1 MSQQLDKEK
10 TSSNRGELA
19 RFRRVM
25 SEEGIVDMRFVF
37 CAVSL
42 LALKESTPVYQRMTE
57 VAKESCSKKGELG
70 RFRRGLDGTVDSG
83 SHTFEADPAQK
94 AMAMRPKVNARNLAY
109 VVLFWLSTV
118 ASLVLASDEPQL
130 TVIISFHVT
139 MCILNLLVRRASQR
153 TIPRLGWDDMAAEGT
168 DAVALQCAER
178 FLHIAGAA
186 EPLRRRSDDDRLQ
199 QLETQGLFLQTAESH
214 GANNC
219 LIDSLLLGLTAA
231 NLTPNATKYSM
242 AERKRMCARCRKH
255 LRRQYGTPVGTY
267 LDGHADAPHIL
278 DFFLRQEWRQDVS
291 VRVHFYDCLD
301 AGQVLENQEELAF
314 VDYTVGPS
322 VSSDPLP
329 VPKRRRGPGQTTEE
343 AAHHATAFQHCPGDI
358 PSAYVAALQHVE
370 EQAVPAVGWSVDRRT
385 LRRLRQARQEDHCV
399 ALICSCCAAV
409 LPSGPRSDIGY
420 LSIDDIFSGLT
431 TKSFQENWDLK
442 QYKTTYGL
450 HASIRERLSGPEW
463 QRRLPEHLFQGASI
477 LCCPED
483 HRCSSCLRD
492 PRQTA
497 GEPERSAGECP
508 GVTQEPDPYQFCSA
522 CELPLRRSCWSR
534 MRQKMYAGVPQ
545 ALTNDNW
552 YGYPVDLLY
561 THKVRWVEAAAACP
575 VWTSMISFY
584 LEADRG
590 HVMEETLHRADQ
602 RLAIRGNVSAVS
614 LPWEQIYGKFADMT
628 PEHRLAILPHALPA
642 LKSMI
647 HLTVRGMLHGEISDW
662 VAGARV
668 RPWVVV
674 ALLDHLVDLAH
685 PMFEGY
691 DGTPAE
697 LKALFRAKV
706 NQQYGEDEFPAVTLA
721 EVDKAPTHH
730 NPSPPQTKHATPEPA
745 GVADFNGEAFQG
757 NVRPQV
763 LSPDWSTDQSAD
775 LTAQEVT
782 RLAVGTPQVTV
793 QTGHEFWDQWQPK
806 YLSWAFP
813 FSLPAPVGGPD
824 YPNKDRWRRSTDAAM
839 LGPLAH
845 LRSLTR
851 RVESSIHNSWDLV
864 SGLRRLTFKW
874 HSVWNTPL
882 WRKHKPKAEL
892 LETTP
897 VHEWVQA
904 AKALYHKLQKGTYL
918 TAGNHIK
925 PINYDARKLWFA
937 SNLTQPEIQLLR
949 DIRQTQ
955 QLLPGTV
962 EVRRRIGRFLFGA
975 RVQLGEPIFITVS
988 PTTRRNAVC
997 LKMSRY
1003 RANDPG
1009 AGHYC
1014 AKDDPKVWEDTAV
1027 TIPVPDYETRRCSA
1041 VRDPWCVDIAF
1052 QSMIR
1057 FVFAELLGVRM
1068 CFKCPQCT
1076 CRDMLE
1082 HPSHPM
1088 GGVLG
1093 LVLGFCGAIEYQ
1105 QNSTPHFHANVYVA
1119 SVWQHPLKVLAAKL
1133 QAKAVSLGE
1142 IFEYQQ
1148 WLHNESHLNLEQ
1160 HVALEPDLDA
1170 EWKQNFVGKQ
1180 HDKLCLWPAFVA
1192 ADTEPSPWTAPSS
1205 HSETLLR
1212 DATTYRTKYASA
1224 VQERLSHQQH
1234 HIHLWDPKHKCAV
1247 PLPGCRKK
1255 NAPNKCKHGFPKA
1268 LCDTAR
1274 VICRGNARQFRQS
1287 TAGRR
1292 NGLGCVLNPRDS
1304 PWLSGTM
1311 HAFSLMLLGNSH
1323 AGVNFRVPL
1332 LPETHDPACARGC
1345 LRHGTLRR
1353 LQRLMQHAARK
1364 STQYFTGYLQ
1374 KPQPIGKKELQQ
1386 AAKHLSFLD
1395 VTPTKGAEA
1404 QQYRRVLQR
1413 ICGDLEFR
1421 CSVRPLTEE
1430 TMLAGF
1436 WDGEEVTSAECI
1448 RSFAVVPFVGS
1459 AWLAQVDRRTE
1470 VRAQVKQLQH
1480 RHAVL
1485 STAEVYGWRGKDHR
1499 LYYLSPETQRD
1510 LVRLPVRVATTAAAD
1525 HYLVRRPAP
1534 LVPYPTAAPLPKA
1547 DMAKADQC
1555 RILNVY
1561 LRPWTAAPED
1571 ATWHAPHFA
1580 ALDTPISDM
1589 QQQPGRRCRNKT
1601 HLGQR
1606 CHAAA
1611 WGDYIRNHIVSTH
1624 AKRLINNFLAAA
1636 DCTPEEP
1643 EDNLECTAALPGHDV
1658 DISWVDLTTVQ
1669 RLTAGLDPSQCL
1681 QAILERCIVEHQEE
1695 RQNAPQR
1702 SEPFRAILH
1711 GVPGAGKSQTLKWL
1725 RVFFES
1731 ICHWS
1736 HPQDFA
1742 FVAPQ
1747 NTQAA
1752 LIEGITLHSFAD
1764 MRVKGAKQ
1772 KPDPHASM
1780 QRFVKFQRLRWLIID
1795 ECSTA
1800 ALEVLAALEK
1810 HLQDGVRPKNS
1821 WKCRKSGVARPF
1833 AGLNVL
1839 LAGDCWQFPAVKAT
1853 SLFQNPFKSGQ
1864 SLAVAALQKILW
1876 THNQNNVQH
1885 LFELTQ
1891 EHRCTDPWL
1900 SVILKAARR
1909 GAVDQELWSFLH
1921 GYPTVHPGSW
1931 HPATD
1936 TCGCKNPT
1944 CEGLPKIWTQEV
1956 LHGNDARTWAARLG
1970 DECNVCSAERRRR
1983 CIVAEASD
1991 FGPNPKDP
1999 KFLHA
2004 PFIHSFNAAKYV
2016 AALLRARWVAA
2027 EQNQLL
2033 LWAVAQ
2039 DTPCSTPLQKP
2050 TRANFGVEKKTGCR
2064 GTINR
2069 QLTGGIM
2076 GLLPLLPNMPV
2087 RITQTLPE
2095 LKPFGL
2101 FKNTRGQLYNWTL
2114 HPEDAA
2120 AIQTCTDSDWV
2131 LRHLPTCIFVAIP
2144 GATWQHRPGLPAGVA
2159 CIRPGVQ
2166 HWQLE
2171 AHGQATVARK
2181 GFPIACNQGLL
2192 PIREFARNN
2201 TWDPEGWYAIV

>member
-1 MSQQLDKEK
+1 MTDLANSMSGIALPACHCSFE
-10 TSSNRGELA
+10 NCGWCGEA
-19 RFRRVM
+19 QPC
-25 SEEGIVDMRFVF
+25 VD
-37 CAVSL
+37 AL
-42 LALKESTPVYQRMTE
+42 LP
-57 VAKESCSKKGELG
+57 
-70 RFRRGLDGTVDSG
+70 
-83 SHTFEADPAQK
+83 
-94 AMAMRPKVNARNLAY
+94 
-109 VVLFWLSTV
+109 
-118 ASLVLASDEPQL
+118 
-130 TVIISFHVT
+130 
-139 MCILNLLVRRASQR
+139 
-153 TIPRLGWDDMAAEGT
+153 
-168 DAVALQCAER
+168 
-178 FLHIAGAA
+178 
-186 EPLRRRSDDDRLQ
+186 
-199 QLETQGLFLQTAESH
+199 
-214 GANNC
+214 
-219 LIDSLLLGLTAA
+219 
-231 NLTPNATKYSM
+231 PNAWVVDGVKWHCSSGQC
-242 AERKRMCARCRKH
+242 CADSDSCLWAH
-255 LRRQYGTPVGTY
+255 L
-267 LDGHADAPHIL
+267 
-278 DFFLRQEWRQDVS
+278 
-291 VRVHFYDCLD
+291 
-301 AGQVLENQEELAF
+301 
-314 VDYTVGPS
+314 
-322 VSSDPLP
+322 
-329 VPKRRRGPGQTTEE
+329 K
-343 AAHHATAFQHCPGDI
+343 AHHATAFQHCPGDI

-1499 LYYLSPETQRD
+1499 LYYLSPWEFTS
-1510 LVRLPVRVATTAAAD
+1510 L
-1525 HYLVRRPAP
+1525 
-1534 LVPYPTAAPLPKA
+1534 
-1547 DMAKADQC
+1547 
-1555 RILNVY
+1555 
-1561 LRPWTAAPED
+1561 WE
-1571 ATWHAPHFA
+1571 
-1580 ALDTPISDM
+1580 
-1589 QQQPGRRCRNKT
+1589 
-1601 HLGQR
+1601 
-1606 CHAAA
+1606 
-1611 WGDYIRNHIVSTH
+1611 
-1624 AKRLINNFLAAA
+1624 
-1636 DCTPEEP
+1636 
-1643 EDNLECTAALPGHDV
+1643 
-1658 DISWVDLTTVQ
+1658 VQ
-1669 RLTAGLDPSQCL
+1669 RLQPPRGEPSDL
-1681 QAILERCIVEHQEE
+1681 
-1695 RQNAPQR
+1695 
-1702 SEPFRAILH
+1702 SMW
-1711 GVPGAGKSQTLKWL
+1711 VPGQPVDPPPIDGFQFGRDFVWKHQAQRRSATWCACRFGWPRQPPRIITWSAGQ
-1725 RVFFES
+1725 
-1731 ICHWS
+1731 
-1736 HPQDFA
+1736 HPWFH
-1742 FVAPQ
+1742 
-1747 NTQAA
+1747 
-1752 LIEGITLHSFAD
+1752 I
-1764 MRVKGAKQ
+1764 
-1772 KPDPHASM
+1772 
-1780 QRFVKFQRLRWLIID
+1780 
-1795 ECSTA
+1795 
-1800 ALEVLAALEK
+1800 
-1810 HLQDGVRPKNS
+1810 RP
-1821 WKCRKSGVARPF
+1821 
-1833 AGLNVL
+1833 
-1839 LAGDCWQFPAVKAT
+1839 
-1853 SLFQNPFKSGQ
+1853 
-1864 SLAVAALQKILW
+1864 
-1876 THNQNNVQH
+1876 QH
-1885 LFELTQ
+1885 L
-1891 EHRCTDPWL
+1891 
-1900 SVILKAARR
+1900 S
-1909 GAVDQELWSFLH
+1909 
-1921 GYPTVHPGSW
+1921 
-1931 HPATD
+1931 
-1936 TCGCKNPT
+1936 
-1944 CEGLPKIWTQEV
+1944 PK
-1956 LHGNDARTWAARLG
+1956 RTWPRQT
-1970 DECNVCSAERRRR
+1970 
-1983 CIVAEASD
+1983 
-1991 FGPNPKDP
+1991 
-1999 KFLHA
+1999 
-2004 PFIHSFNAAKYV
+2004 NAA
-2016 AALLRARWVAA
+2016 
-2027 EQNQLL
+2027 
-2033 LWAVAQ
+2033 
-2039 DTPCSTPLQKP
+2039 
-2050 TRANFGVEKKTGCR
+2050 F
-2064 GTINR
+2064 
-2069 QLTGGIM
+2069 
-2076 GLLPLLPNMPV
+2076 
-2087 RITQTLPE
+2087 
-2095 LKPFGL
+2095 
-2101 FKNTRGQLYNWTL
+2101 
-2114 HPEDAA
+2114 
-2120 AIQTCTDSDWV
+2120 
-2131 LRHLPTCIFVAIP
+2131 
-2144 GATWQHRPGLPAGVA
+2144 
-2159 CIRPGVQ
+2159 
-2166 HWQLE
+2166 
-2171 AHGQATVARK
+2171 
-2181 GFPIACNQGLL
+2181 
-2192 PIREFARNN
+2192 
-2201 TWDPEGWYAIV
+2201 